1 MGAPSNQDLLLR
13 LLNGE
18 DNWVER
24 KSFTNRRGWLETAI
38 AFANSA
44 PIGSPTVLFIGVKND
59 GRPEGGKENLEET
72 QKSFSRVLSQAY
84 PPIYYDSR
92 IVTKDDKEFLAIVIP
107 RSPDR
112 PHFAGHSYVR
122 VGSETKKASNEQFA
136 ELIAQRNSKSREI
149 LNWKGK
155 LITLAYPGPPST
167 TRRSSR
173 IQRRYPRTVVD
184 CNQFF
189 VTLEGGTVRESI
201 SLRWVEISFDQSENR
216 LRLEILSS

>member
-38 AFANSA
+38 AFANST
-44 PIGSPTVLFIGVKND
+44 PIGSPAVLFIGVKND
-59 GRPEGGKENLEET
+59 GRPEGGKEGLEET

-107 RSPDR
+107 GSPDR

-122 VGSETKKASNEQFA
+122 VGSETEKASNEQFA
-136 ELIAQRNSKSREI
+136 DLIAQRNSKGREI
-149 LNWKGK
+149 LKWKGK
-155 LITLAYPGPPST
+155 LITLAYPGPPSA

-173 IQRRYPRTVVD
+173 MQRRA
-184 CNQFF
+184 
-189 VTLEGGTVRESI
+189 
-201 SLRWVEISFDQSENR
+201 
-216 LRLEILSS
+216 